1 MVPDQ
6 ASVVPSS
13 VVASVSTFA
22 DAQQT
27 VDYLRSYGMDS
38 RSLEVVGAELR
49 LSRRQAAVPVVRR
62 TLLSAG
68 AGALLGVLSG
78 VFVTLVAETT
88 LTAFSVLLWGFVY
101 GVLVGAMWGL
111 FQGLVRNRPDAP
123 PIEVITPTYY
133 EVRCAQ
139 DDVSVALTLLA
150 TDPEP
155 EPAPEPQ
162 PFAEPDRV
170 IAAEPFT
177 KLNPFVEPARLSEPN
192 PFLQPEHFAEPNPFV
207 EPARSNDP
215 EPQHEPEP
223 QPVAKSRYLVEPP
236 TRVTAP
242 EPEPEPVAQSKPA
255 VEEPKPDAPKP
266 PVDESQSDEAEP
278 VVDEREPEP
287 AVDEK
292 PVVDD
297 KPQVRRQ
304 PAQTSRK
311 ARAKKKTARTNAA

>member
-6 ASVVPSS
+6 ASVVVPSS

-27 VDYLRSYGMDS
+27 VGYLRSYGMDS

-123 PIEVITPTYY
+123 AVEVITPSYY
-133 EVRCAQ
+133 EVRCAVE
-139 DDVSVALTLLA
+139 DVSVALSLLGTEPEVEPEPLISQLLVDPPA
-150 TDPEP
+150 PYVEYVDPEP
-155 EPAPEPQ
+155 
-162 PFAEPDRV
+162 V
-170 IAAEPFT
+170 
-177 KLNPFVEPARLSEPN
+177 V
-192 PFLQPEHFAEPNPFV
+192 
-207 EPARSNDP
+207 
-215 EPQHEPEP
+215 
-223 QPVAKSRYLVEPP
+223 
-236 TRVTAP
+236 
-242 EPEPEPVAQSKPA
+242 EPEPEPVVEPVAVSRHLVEPPPRREVVREPRQEAAVQEPA
-255 VEEPKPDAPKP
+255 VAPSEATAP
-266 PVDESQSDEAEP
+266 SSDEAG
-278 VVDEREPEP
+278 DSTP
-287 AVDEK
+287 ADDEK
-292 PVVDD
+292 P
-297 KPQVRRQ
+297 PVRRQ

>member
-1 MVPDQ
+1 MRPDQ

-13 VVASVSTFA
+13 VVASASTFT

-62 TLLSAG
+62 TLASAG

-123 PIEVITPTYY
+123 AVEVIVPSYY
-133 EVRCAQ
+133 EVRCALE
-139 DDVSVALTLLA
+139 DVSVALTLLG
-150 TDPEP
+150 TEPEPVVEPEP
-155 EPAPEPQ
+155 EPALSSRLLVQPPQ
-162 PFAEPDRV
+162 
-170 IAAEPFT
+170 
-177 KLNPFVEPARLSEPN
+177 RL
-192 PFLQPEHFAEPNPFV
+192 V
-207 EPARSNDP
+207 
-215 EPQHEPEP
+215 
-223 QPVAKSRYLVEPP
+223 
-236 TRVTAP
+236 AP
-242 EPEPEPVAQSKPA
+242 EPEPEPVLAPEAVIEPAPEPVVKPNYLVEPPQRVTPSEPEPVVEPQPEPAPEPVAESK
-255 VEEPKPDAPKP
+255 
-266 PVDESQSDEAEP
+266 P
-278 VVDEREPEP
+278 VVDE
-287 AVDEK
+287 K
-292 PVVDD
+292 P
-297 KPQVRRQ
+297 PVRRQ
-304 PAQTSRK
+304 PSQTTRK

>member
-27 VDYLRSYGMDS
+27 VGYLRSYGMDS

-101 GVLVGAMWGL
+101 GVLVGALWGL

-123 PIEVITPTYY
+123 AVEVITPSYY
-133 EVRCAQ
+133 EVRCAVE
-139 DDVSVALTLLA
+139 DASVALSLLGA
-150 TDPEP
+150 EPEVEPEPLLSQLLVEPPAPYVEPEPVVRYVDPEP
-155 EPAPEPQ
+155 EP
-162 PFAEPDRV
+162 V
-170 IAAEPFT
+170 
-177 KLNPFVEPARLSEPN
+177 VE
-192 PFLQPEHFAEPNPFV
+192 V
-207 EPARSNDP
+207 ER
-215 EPQHEPEP
+215 E
-223 QPVAKSRYLVEPP
+223 PVAVSRHLVEPP
-236 TRVTAP
+236 PRREVVREPRPEAAP
-242 EPEPEPVAQSKPA
+242 QSVEESKPVVESNPVAESKPA
-255 VEEPKPDAPKP
+255 PDEPVTKAPTPETPAMAEPAAQESAGDEPGDSTPTDHEKP
-266 PVDESQSDEAEP
+266 P
-278 VVDEREPEP
+278 
-287 AVDEK
+287 
-292 PVVDD
+292 
-297 KPQVRRQ
+297 VRRQ